1 MASAFEQQKK
11 KRTAWSAQY
20 ILNNQVINISDKMIE
35 PDLKIA
41 QGDHSGFIAIK
52 LNTMMNMQ
60 LPEAHRAEPDRA
72 TRFEYSVVVRITL
85 HSKKNNFFG
94 RTYAS
99 KQIPVD
105 STTLKPDGDQMNEY
119 ALFYSKFVDEDLSA
133 TAEFVLTIREKSAQA
148 PVVAVAGQIN
158 TEEEKK
164 DIAVAAKA
172 PRRQTQP
179 QKVLGVGFCVI
190 PLFDQNRAKM
200 PVGVKSVDILQG
212 SPRILLTGR
221 PIENLKKSG
230 MSFKYEILYAGP
242 NEHFTNLMYLIP
254 SEILVGPNDRIPG
267 IKITRL
273 PAPFAGFDQA
283 MEFTERKTL
292 YAHEI
297 RITSINDIENNFS
310 QYLRTYCIKT
320 GAQKN
325 TTVTAEI
332 KERKLT
338 MVPHNTWRQ
347 IGDEAMIS
355 LNKEF
360 SGNIESSGI
369 LKILDYSM
377 HSEVALIIKLQY
389 RVQIKDA

>member
-1 MASAFEQQKK
+1 
-11 KRTAWSAQY
+11 
-20 ILNNQVINISDKMIE
+20 
-35 PDLKIA
+35 
-41 QGDHSGFIAIK
+41 
-52 LNTMMNMQ
+52 
-60 LPEAHRAEPDRA
+60 
-72 TRFEYSVVVRITL
+72 
-85 HSKKNNFFG
+85 
-94 RTYAS
+94 
-99 KQIPVD
+99 
-105 STTLKPDGDQMNEY
+105 MNEY

-133 TAEFVLTIREKSAQA
+133 TAEFVLTMREKSAQA
-148 PVVAVAGQIN
+148 PVAAAGGQNN

-164 DIAVAAKA
+164 GEVVALKA
-172 PRRQTQP
+172 PSRHYKT
-179 QKVLGVGFCVI
+179 QKVLGIGFCVI
-190 PLFDQNRAKM
+190 PLFGQNSAKL
-200 PVGVKSVDILQG
+200 PVGVKSIDILQG
-212 SPRILLTGR
+212 SPRILITGR
-221 PIENLKKSG
+221 SIANLKKSG
-230 MSFKYEILYAGP
+230 MSMKYEILYAGP

-273 PAPFAGFDQA
+273 PAPFTGFDQA
-283 MEFTERKTL
+283 MEFNDRKTL

-355 LNKEF
+355 LNKDV

-377 HSEVALIIKLQY
+377 HCEVALIIKLQY
-389 RVQIKDA
+389 RVQIKDV